1 MPMFNNF
8 LICSKFC
15 NIYSSK
21 TSSKNLENGSHR
33 KVIVLNNLICVKS
46 SNKCPMFNY
55 SWEKDS
61 K

>member
-1 MPMFNNF
+1 MPMFNNL

-15 NIYSSK
+15 NIYSSID
-21 TSSKNLENGSHR
+21 SSKNLENESHR

-46 SNKCPMFNY
+46 SNKHPIFNY
-55 SWEKDS
+55 SWEKDI